1 MIDYKVVGI
10 DLSLTSTGLASA
22 GDEVKLL
29 RIQSKAPKTPRHP
42 RTNKPLPPT
51 LEQRRERLGL
61 LCAKILTFVM
71 LEQPDLACIEQPAYS
86 RNVGSGHDRSGL
98 WWLVVNALFANG
110 IPTVEIGPNQR
121 AKYATGKG
129 TDDKDKVLAA
139 TIRRYPDV
147 DVTGN
152 DVADALLLAAMG
164 RRRLGRPLEE
174 SLPKPNL
181 EVMDKVRWPVDA
193 VPIVSIEPAP
203 Y

>member
-1 MIDYKVVGI
+1 MVDCKVVGI

-22 GDEVKLL
+22 GDEVKLA
-29 RIQSKAPKTPRHP
+29 RIRSAAPKTPRHP

-71 LEQPDLACIEQPAYS
+71 LEEPSLVCIEAPAYS
-86 RNVGSGHDRSGL
+86 SNVGSMHDRSGL
-98 WWLVVNALFANG
+98 WWLVVNGLFANG
-110 IPTVEIGPNQR
+110 IPVAEITPTQR

-129 TDDKDKVLAA
+129 TNDKDKVLAA
-139 TIRRYPDV
+139 VIRRYPDIE
-147 DVTGN
+147 VTGN
-152 DVADALLLAAMG
+152 DVADALALTAMG
-164 RRRLGRPLEE
+164 RRRLGQPLEE

-181 EVMDKVRWPVDA
+181 EAMTNVRWPVDEM
-193 VPIVSIEPAP
+193 PIVSAEPVP

>member
-1 MIDYKVVGI
+1 MIDYRVVGI

-22 GDEVKLL
+22 GDEVKLA
-29 RIQSKAPKTPRHP
+29 RIRSAAPKTPRHP

-71 LEQPDLACIEQPAYS
+71 LEEPDLACVEQPAYS
-86 RNVGSGHDRSGL
+86 RNVGSMHDRSGL
-98 WWLVVNALFANG
+98 WWLVVNGLFANDV
-110 IPTVEIGPNQR
+110 PVVEITPNQR

-139 TIRRYPDV
+139 VIRRYPGV

-152 DVADALLLAAMG
+152 DVADALALAAMG

-181 EVMDKVRWPVDA
+181 EAMDKVRWPVDEI
-193 VPIVSIEPAP
+193 PIVSAEPVP

>member
-1 MIDYKVVGI
+1 MVDYRVVGI

-22 GDEVKLL
+22 GDEVKLA
-29 RIQSKAPKTPRHP
+29 RIRSAAPKTPRHP

-71 LEQPDLACIEQPAYS
+71 LEEPSLVCIEAPAYS
-86 RNVGSGHDRSGL
+86 SNVGSMHDRSGL
-98 WWLVVNALFANG
+98 WWLVVNGLFANG
-110 IPTVEIGPNQR
+110 IPVAEITPTQR

-129 TDDKDKVLAA
+129 TNDKDKVLAA
-139 TIRRYPDV
+139 VIRRYPDIE
-147 DVTGN
+147 VTGN
-152 DVADALLLAAMG
+152 DVADALALAAMG
-164 RRRLGRPLEE
+164 RRRLGQPLEE

-181 EVMDKVRWPVDA
+181 EAMVNVRWPVDE
-193 VPIVSIEPAP
+193 VPIVSAEPVP

>member
-1 MIDYKVVGI
+1 MVDYKVVGI
-10 DLSLTSTGLASA
+10 DLSLTSTGLVSA
-22 GDEVKLL
+22 GDEVKLA
-29 RIQSKAPKTPRHP
+29 RIRSSAPKTAKHP

-71 LEQPDLACIEQPAYS
+71 LEEPGLACIEAPAYS
-86 RNVGSGHDRSGL
+86 SNTGSMHDRSGL
-98 WWLVVNALFANG
+98 WWLVVNGLFANE
-110 IPTVEIGPNQR
+110 IPVAEITPTQR

-129 TDDKDKVLAA
+129 TNDKDKVLAA
-139 TIRRYPDV
+139 VIRRYPDV

-152 DVADALLLAAMG
+152 DVADALALAAMG
-164 RRRLGRPLEE
+164 RRRFGRPLEE

-181 EVMDKVRWPVDA
+181 EAMDKVRWPVEQIPTVSTEP
-193 VPIVSIEPAP
+193 VP

>member
-1 MIDYKVVGI
+1 MVDYRVVGI

-22 GDEVKLL
+22 GDEVKLA
-29 RIQSKAPKTPRHP
+29 RIRSAAPKTPRHP

-71 LEQPDLACIEQPAYS
+71 LEEPNLVCIEAPAYS
-86 RNVGSGHDRSGL
+86 SNVGSMHDRSGL
-98 WWLVVNALFANG
+98 WWLVVNGLFANG
-110 IPTVEIGPNQR
+110 IPVTEITPTQR

-129 TDDKDKVLAA
+129 TNDKDKVLAA
-139 TIRRYPDV
+139 VIRRYPDIE
-147 DVTGN
+147 VTGN
-152 DVADALLLAAMG
+152 DVADALALAAMG
-164 RRRLGRPLEE
+164 RRRLGQPLEE

-181 EVMDKVRWPVDA
+181 EAMVNVRWPVDE
-193 VPIVSIEPAP
+193 VPIVSAEPVP